1 LETAHI
7 NFSIYFSITRTPFI
21 KIKFLSKFPMYVGS
35 ISIVS
40 ASLSGDRHA
49 QGDVCRWSNGTEFR
63 ECGDE
68 LAEVKKG
75 EAVGWLDFL
84 FCYNS
89 KNPFHITD
97 EVALHFIML

>member
-63 ECGDE
+63 ECVDE
-68 LAEVKKG
+68 LAEYGRDKALG
-75 EAVGWLDFL
+75 CSDIL
-84 FCYNS
+84 FR
-89 KNPFHITD
+89 I
-97 EVALHFIML
+97 LL